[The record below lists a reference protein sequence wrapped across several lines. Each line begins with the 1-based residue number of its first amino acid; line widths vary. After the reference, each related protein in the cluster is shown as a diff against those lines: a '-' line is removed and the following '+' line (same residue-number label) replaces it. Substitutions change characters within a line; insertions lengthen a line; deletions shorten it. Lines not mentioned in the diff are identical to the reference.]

1 MRRLLAALASSLV
14 LACTPVDVTSSTPCL
29 HTDRELRRT
38 LEGHPETVD
47 LLIVLD
53 DSSLGRID
61 EVNGAIARLTR
72 SLATGDRDGDG
83 RREVPALPL
92 RVAVVTS
99 HLGVAGHDVPSCTD
113 GRFGALGDDGVPRSG
128 DPSCGG
134 SSPVITFE
142 PGDDADAFV
151 EAVACAARVGTSGC
165 GWEQPLEAALKALM
179 PTHDAADLVFPRGLP
194 MFREGAGHGFA
205 EYDDFA
211 VPYPPLLAAVIVTDE
226 DDCSVEDVSLFD
238 PAAYDGE
245 PLETRCRDH
254 RDALHAI
261 ARYVEGEHGE
271 SGLLGLRWQPD
282 DLFIAALVGAPLD
295 ALEPDAGGDYDGVL
309 AHERMQL
316 VPDPTQPSRVLP
328 SCSGPGITAFPPRR
342 IVEALDDLDDARVP
356 TFLRSICAP
365 DLEPSFDAL
374 GEALGNRIL
383 GARCQYGIT
392 SGCVVEES
400 LPEGMTC
407 DALPGR
413 TRRTIEDGRQVCELA
428 RVPYGSGEPGWAL
441 VDAFCPP
448 GASTIHLELAP
459 VPGAYY
465 EGTCPHTL
473 GPDGGTCFE

>member
-1 MRRLLAALASSLV
+1 M
-14 LACTPVDVTSSTPCL
+14 
-29 HTDRELRRT
+29 T
-38 LEGHPETVD
+38 LEGRPESVD
-47 LLIVLD
+47 LLVVLD

-72 SLATGDRDGDG
+72 SLATGDRDGDE
-83 RREVPALPL
+83 RRDVPALPL

-99 HLGVAGHDVPSCTD
+99 HLGAAGHDVPSCTD
-113 GRFGALGDDGVPRSG
+113 GRFGASGDDGAPRPG

-151 EAVACAARVGTSGC
+151 DAVRCAARVGTSGC
-165 GWEQPLEAALKALM
+165 GWEQPLEAALKALA
-179 PTHDAADLVFPRGLP
+179 PTPDAADLVHPRVPPL
-194 MFREGAGHGFA
+194 FREGTGHGFA
-205 EYDDFA
+205 EYEPFT
-211 VPYPPLLAAVIVTDE
+211 YPPVLAVVIVTDE

-254 RDALHAI
+254 RDALYSI

-271 SGLLGLRWQPD
+271 TGLLGLRWSPD
-282 DLFIAALVGAPLD
+282 DVFVAALVGAPLD
-295 ALEPDAGGDYDGVL
+295 ALEPDGGGGYDAVL

-316 VPDPTQPSRVLP
+316 VADPTQPSRVLP
-328 SCSGPGITAFPPRR
+328 SCSGSGITALPPRR
-342 IVEALDDLDDARVP
+342 IVEALDALDDARVP

-374 GEALGNRIL
+374 GDALGDRIL
-383 GARCQYGIT
+383 GARCSRAIIA
-392 SGCVVEES
+392 GCVVEEV

-413 TRRTIEDGRQVCELA
+413 TRRTIEDGRQVCQLA
-428 RVPYGSGEPGWAL
+428 RVSYGSGAPGWAL

-448 GASTIHLELAP
+448 EASAIELEIVSP
-459 VPGAYY
+459 PGADYRVA
-465 EGTCPHTL
+465 CPDSL
-473 GPDGGTCFE
+473 APDGGTCFE